1 MKVQSPQMGNGLRII
16 VYEHVSGGGYAGQ
29 SIPLDILAEGFGML
43 RNLVTD
49 LKAAGHETT
58 VLLDGRLSNLNPP
71 IDADCIKPVFAPDEP
86 KRLMADIA
94 KINDAIYVIAP
105 ETDQTLRRMVEFSEG
120 ISKVS
125 LNCKSGAIEKA
136 SNKAALYEMLAD
148 RGFPIPQTLTR
159 NIDEPAEELSQ
170 AIKNELSY
178 PVLFKPVDGASCSGI
193 SIVANKN
200 SLEAALSKI
209 KRVSTNKH
217 FIIQEYVK
225 GFSTSA
231 SVLSNGKKARAISIN
246 YQSINLAE
254 PYCDSKYDGGYVP
267 FNHPLRG
274 NAAVLAEQVVES
286 IPGLRGYVGV
296 DLVLTNDDVFFVD
309 MNPRLTTSYVGLH
322 NVAGF
327 NIAAALIDAVIN
339 GKLPHLVEN
348 HGVACFSKVATNAPS
363 ISAFQQATKLGFVV
377 TPPFPLE
384 NNTKST
390 ALVVGK
396 GNSLE
401 EAELCLEEAKK
412 NLIDIVI

>member
-1 MKVQSPQMGNGLRII
+1 MRTAL
-16 VYEHVSGGGYAGQ
+16 
-29 SIPLDILAEGFGML
+29 
-43 RNLVTD
+43 NL
-49 LKAAGHETT
+49 
-58 VLLDGRLSNLNPP
+58 S
-71 IDADCIKPVFAPDEP
+71 FAPEEP
-86 KRLMADIA
+86 KRFIADIA
-94 KINDAIYVIAP
+94 KINDAVYVIAP

-120 ISKVS
+120 ISKIS

-136 SNKAALYEMLAD
+136 SNKAALYEMLED

-178 PVLFKPVDGASCSGI
+178 PVLFKPVDGTSCSGI

-254 PYCDSKYDGGYVP
+254 PYCDSKYNGGYVP

-274 NAAVLAEQVVES
+274 NAAVLAEKVVES

-296 DLVLTNDDVFFVD
+296 DLVLTNDDVFVVD
-309 MNPRLTTSYVGLH
+309 VNPRLTTSYVGLH
-322 NVAGF
+322 RVAGF

-348 HGVACFSKVATNAPS
+348 HGVACFSKVVTKRPVDKRF
-363 ISAFQQATKLGFVV
+363 SASNKTGFCSYASLPIGKQRQIYCFSLG
-377 TPPFPLE
+377 
-384 NNTKST
+384 N
-390 ALVVGK
+390 

-401 EAELCLEEAKK
+401 AAELRLEEAKK
-412 NLIDIVI
+412 NLLNIVT